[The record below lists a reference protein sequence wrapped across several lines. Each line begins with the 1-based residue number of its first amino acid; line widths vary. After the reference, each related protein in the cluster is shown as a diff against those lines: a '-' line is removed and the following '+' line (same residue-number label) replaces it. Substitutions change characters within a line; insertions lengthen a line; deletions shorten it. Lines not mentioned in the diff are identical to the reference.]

1 MIKLKNEI
9 IKGGFTFD
17 YASIL
22 IGGDSRAGMD
32 LINQD
37 MKG

>member
-1 MIKLKNEI
+1 MIKLKNETI
-9 IKGGFTFD
+9 SKGFKFD